1 MLTVVMLNDSMLRVI
16 MLGVVEQNIQVQ
28 NLSFKVLIQ
37 TLREQVDK
45 LQKEKTLK
53 KSA

>member
-1 MLTVVMLNDSMLRVI
+1 MLTAVMLNDNMLTAVA
-16 MLGVVEQNIQVQ
+16 QNIQLL
-28 NLSFKVLIQ
+28 NLSSGALIQ

-45 LQKEKTLK
+45 LQSEKTLK